1 MLALHTLCTLL
12 SRLHYPLKIVVLS
25 RSDTFVIR
33 SIADSCE
40 VHDQPLEA
48 TRMSNLSHL
57 LPRADPNRG
66 CTLETCEPS
75 QSVYGYRANLAA
87 TVFFLILFFLST
99 ITYMAQGLY
108 LRRTAWFFAAAMC
121 LGGLSETLGYVA
133 KMLLWNDPFSDT
145 GFKMSV
151 VLLTFAP
158 AFYAAGVYY
167 TLKHI
172 CLTFSP
178 ELSRLK
184 PKYYTW
190 IFISCDS
197 LAIILQ
203 AVGGAISS
211 ATDSMT
217 ILDVGTNV
225 MIAGLAFQVFTLC
238 VFGLLAAD
246 YGLSCYRHRDRLN
259 PSTTTLRN
267 SLRFRLFLAAL
278 WLAYFGILIR
288 CAYRVAEL
296 VQGWVNNPILRDEG
310 LFIGL
315 DSVACGVAA
324 VVLNIFHPG
333 WCFPKETKRSA
344 RQVEKKLG
352 NESSS
357 DEGTQQV

>member
-1 MLALHTLCTLL
+1 MPSLAT
-12 SRLHYPLKIVVLS
+12 
-25 RSDTFVIR
+25 
-33 SIADSCE
+33 
-40 VHDQPLEA
+40 
-48 TRMSNLSHL
+48 L

-66 CTLETCEPS
+66 CTLATCSPD

-87 TVFFLILFFLST
+87 TVVFLILFFLST
-99 ITYMAQGLY
+99 LTYTAQGLY
-108 LRRTAWFFAAAMC
+108 FRRTAWFFTISMT

-172 CLTFSP
+172 CLTFSA

-197 LAIILQ
+197 LSIIMQAI
-203 AVGGAISS
+203 GGAISS
-211 ATDSMT
+211 ATDSMA
-217 ILDVGTNV
+217 ILDVGTNI
-225 MIAGLAFQVFTLC
+225 MIAGLVFQVFTLL
-238 VFGLLAAD
+238 VFGLFAAD
-246 YGLSCYRHRDRLN
+246 YAFACYHHRSQLN
-259 PSTTTLRN
+259 PATTALRDTW
-267 SLRFRLFLAAL
+267 RFRFFIAAL
-278 WLAYFGILIR
+278 WLAYLGILIR

-296 VQGWVNNPILRDEG
+296 VQGWTDNPILTDEG

-315 DSVACGVAA
+315 DSVPCGIAA
-324 VVLNIFHPG
+324 VVLNIWHPG
-333 WCFPKETKRSA
+333 WCFPKETTRSA
-344 RQVEKKLG
+344 RMEEEKLG
-352 NESSS
+352 GESSS
-357 DEGTQQV
+357 DEGVQQV

>member
-1 MLALHTLCTLL
+1 MT
-12 SRLHYPLKIVVLS
+12 
-25 RSDTFVIR
+25 
-33 SIADSCE
+33 
-40 VHDQPLEA
+40 
-48 TRMSNLSHL
+48 
-57 LPRADPNRG
+57 
-66 CTLETCEPS
+66 
-75 QSVYGYRANLAA
+75 
-87 TVFFLILFFLST
+87 
-99 ITYMAQGLY
+99 
-108 LRRTAWFFAAAMC
+108 

-133 KMLLWNDPFSDT
+133 KMLLWNDPFSDP

-172 CLTFSP
+172 CLTFSAD
-178 ELSRLK
+178 LSRLK

-190 IFISCDS
+190 IFISCDC
-197 LAIILQ
+197 LAIVMQ
-203 AVGGAISS
+203 AIGGAISS

-217 ILDVGTNV
+217 ILDIGTNI
-225 MIAGLAFQVFTLC
+225 MIAGLVFQVFTLL
-238 VFGLLAAD
+238 VFGLFAAD
-246 YGLSCYRHRDRLN
+246 YAISCYRHRDRLN
-259 PSTTTLRN
+259 PATTTLRN
-267 SLRFRLFLAAL
+267 SLRFRLFLVAL

-296 VQGWVNNPILRDEG
+296 VQGWVNNSILTDEG

-333 WCFPKETKRSA
+333 WCFPHETKRSVK
-344 RQVEKKLG
+344 QEEKKLG

-357 DEGTQQV
+357 DEGMQQV